1 LTKGSLVAINF
12 SIYGFILSVSTPLM
26 NSEKRE
32 NVPELPVAGVGE
44 GGFNAY
50 RAVLEGFLEMIPYLC
65 VL

>member
-1 LTKGSLVAINF
+1 
-12 SIYGFILSVSTPLM
+12 M